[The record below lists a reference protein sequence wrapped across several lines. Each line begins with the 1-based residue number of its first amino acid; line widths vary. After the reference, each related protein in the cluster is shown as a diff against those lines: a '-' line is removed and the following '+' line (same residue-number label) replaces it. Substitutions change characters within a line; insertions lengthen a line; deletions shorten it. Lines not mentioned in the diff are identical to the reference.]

1 MDFEIDITLHQNE
14 TELANSMKSLSSGM
28 EDIIKDEEVNG
39 TKTEVKL
46 TSRDVKDVAGTLDS
60 IKSVIELPNTQTGE
74 DNSDM
79 TEEEKKEMK
88 EATTALVSA

>member
-1 MDFEIDITLHQNE
+1 
-14 TELANSMKSLSSGM
+14 MKSLSSGM

-60 IKSVIELPNTQTGE
+60 IKSVIELPNTQTGSN
-74 DNSDM
+74 NSNM
-79 TEEEKKEMK
+79 TDEEKKEMK
-88 EATTALVSA
+88 EATTALVGFEIVLKVLYDI

>member
-1 MDFEIDITLHQNE
+1 
-14 TELANSMKSLSSGM
+14 MKSLSSGM

-74 DNSDM
+74 DNSNM

-88 EATTALVSA
+88 EATTALVSARIEDGLEFLHIFAFN

>member
-1 MDFEIDITLHQNE
+1 
-14 TELANSMKSLSSGM
+14 MKSLSSGM

-60 IKSVIELPNTQTGE
+60 IKSVIELPNTQTGS
-74 DNSDM
+74 NNANM
-79 TEEEKKEMK
+79 TDEEKKEMK
-88 EATTALVSA
+88 EATTALVGFEIVLRVLYDI